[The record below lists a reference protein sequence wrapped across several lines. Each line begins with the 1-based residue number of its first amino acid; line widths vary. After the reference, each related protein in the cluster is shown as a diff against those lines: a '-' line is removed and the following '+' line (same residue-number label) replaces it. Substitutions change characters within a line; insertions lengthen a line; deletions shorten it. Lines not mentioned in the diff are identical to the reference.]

1 MSYLFTPEEVAFRA
15 EVRDFVHKNLPCDIR
30 DAQLGGRLVNREQL
44 TRWTRIL
51 HARGWAAYTWPRE
64 AGGPGFTPVQRHIFE
79 DECAQAGAPELL
91 PFGLKMVA
99 PVIMAFGSDQQKQHF
114 LPRIADLSDWWCQ
127 GYSEPGAGSDLAA
140 LRTRAERD
148 GDFYVVNGQK
158 TWTTLAQDADWMFC
172 LVRTETAVRK
182 QEGISFLLIDLR
194 TPGVTIRP
202 IITIDGAHE
211 VNEVWFQDVR
221 VPASNLVGE
230 AGRGW
235 TYAKYLLVH
244 ERLNFGGMGFCKR
257 EVARLKRM
265 AAGILRGGRPALEDP
280 LIRNRLAVLEMRL
293 AAIDMTNLRVLRAA
307 ERGETDDRHPPY
319 LKILSSELQQ
329 DIAELQSRIL
339 GHNAA
344 ILRRNGND
352 LREEALAALTYCNL
366 RKTTIYAGSNEVQR
380 NIAARQLLG

>member
-1 MSYLFTPEEVAFRA
+1 MSYLFTPEETAFRA
-15 EVRDFVHKNLPCDIR
+15 DVRAFVQANLPEDIR

-51 HARGWAAYTWPRE
+51 HARGWAAYTWPQ
-64 AGGPGFTPVQRHIFE
+64 AHGGPGFSPVQRHIFE

-99 PVIMAFGSDQQKQHF
+99 PVLMAFGNAWQKQHY

-127 GYSEPGAGSDLAA
+127 GYSEPGAGSDLAG
-140 LRTRAERD
+140 LRTRAELD
-148 GDFYVVNGQK
+148 GEHYIVNGQK

-172 LVRTETAVRK
+172 LVRTENTARK

-194 TPGVTIRP
+194 SPGVTIRP

-221 VPASNLVGE
+221 VPACNLVGE
-230 AGRGW
+230 PGKGW

-257 EVARLKRM
+257 EIARLKRM
-265 AAGILRGGRPALEDP
+265 AAKVMRGGRPALENP

-293 AAIDMTNLRVLRAA
+293 ASIDMTNLRILRAA
-307 ERGETDDRHPPY
+307 ERGESDDRHAPY
-319 LKILSSELQQ
+319 LKIISSELQQ

-339 GHNAA
+339 GQQAA
-344 ILRRNGND
+344 ILRQDGNQ

-366 RKTTIYAGSNEVQR
+366 RKTTIYAGSNEIQR